1 MGAHAAPRQ
10 AVTPAQ
16 WRVQRPGRYTLDLSR
31 DVHALLGLVF
41 DATTL
46 QGACTHLLGAV
57 DRREPCFLSTP
68 NANFAMAGLR
78 DTEFRNSVRRSDYSV
93 ADGKPIVTI
102 ARWMGIPLTERVAG
116 ADVFA
121 ALREAHAGRQPLRV
135 YFFGGPPG
143 ASAAACEVL
152 NAEQRGML
160 GVGSD
165 EGGFGDVAAM
175 SSTAVRERI
184 AQARPQLISVALGA
198 KKGQAWIELNRA
210 HLPPAVVSHL
220 GAVVNFVAGSVQRA
234 PLVWQ
239 RFGLEWV
246 WRIRQEPG
254 LWRRYFDDSRALLGY
269 VGQRIAPWVLRRRR
283 LDPQLASAPAT
294 LARTVTANTVD
305 YELKGAWT
313 AGKLPA
319 LRAQLTEDLQAGHR
333 VTLRLAGV
341 SHVDSAFLGLVA
353 ITQAWQGGTM
363 VEDGPQCAPWVR
375 QTFFA
380 HGVEDLLAHTSA

>member
-1 MGAHAAPRQ
+1 M
-10 AVTPAQ
+10 TPGL
-16 WRVQRPGRYTLDLSR
+16 RVQRPGRYTLDLSR
-31 DVHALLGLVF
+31 NVHALLGLVF

-46 QGACTHLLGAV
+46 QGACAHLLGAI

-78 DTEFRNSVRRSDYSV
+78 DAEFRNSVRRSDYSV

-102 ARWMGIPLTERVAG
+102 AGWMGIPLAERVAG

-121 ALREAHAGRQPLRV
+121 ALREPHAGRLPLRV

-143 ASAAACEVL
+143 ASAAACEAL

-175 SSTAVRERI
+175 STAEVRERI
-184 AQARPQLISVALGA
+184 VQAAPQLISVALGA

-220 GAVVNFVAGSVQRA
+220 GAVVNFVAGNVARA
-234 PLVWQ
+234 PRVWQ
-239 RFGLEWV
+239 RLSVEWV
-246 WRIRQEPG
+246 WRIVQEPG
-254 LWRRYFDDSRALLGY
+254 LWRRYFDDGRALLGY
-269 VGQRIAPWVLRRRR
+269 VGKRIAPWVLKRRR
-283 LDPQLASAPAT
+283 LDPQLASATAT
-294 LARTVTANTVD
+294 LTRTEAANAVV
-305 YELKGAWT
+305 YALQGAWT
-313 AGKLPA
+313 ASALPD
-319 LRAQLTEDLQAGHR
+319 LRSQLAADLQSGHR

-353 ITQAWQGGTM
+353 ITQAWQGGAM
-363 VEDGPQCAPWVR
+363 VEDGPQCSSWVQ
-375 QTFFA
+375 QTFAA
-380 HGVEDLLAHTSA
+380 HGVEDLLAHTPV

>member
-1 MGAHAAPRQ
+1 M
-10 AVTPAQ
+10 TPGL
-16 WRVQRPGRYTLDLSR
+16 RVQRPGRHTLDLSR
-31 DVHALLGLVF
+31 NVHALLGLVF

-46 QGACTHLLGAV
+46 HGACAHLLGAV

-68 NANFAMAGLR
+68 NANFAMAGLH
-78 DTEFRNSVRRSDYSV
+78 DAEFRNSVRRSDYSV

-102 ARWMGIPLTERVAG
+102 AGWMGIPLAERVAG

-121 ALREAHAGRQPLRV
+121 ALRKPHAGRPPLRV

-152 NAEQRGML
+152 NTEQRGML

-175 SSTAVRERI
+175 SSNAVRERI
-184 AQARPQLISVALGA
+184 VQAQPQLISVALGA

-220 GAVVNFVAGSVQRA
+220 GAVVNFVAGNVARA
-234 PLVWQ
+234 PRVWQ
-239 RFGLEWV
+239 RLGVEWV
-246 WRIRQEPG
+246 WRIVQEPG
-254 LWRRYFDDSRALLGY
+254 LWRRYFDDGRALLGY
-269 VGQRIAPWVLRRRR
+269 VGRRVAPWVLQRRR
-283 LDPQLASAPAT
+283 LDAQLASAPSVLT
-294 LARTVTANTVD
+294 RTMTASAIC
-305 YELKGAWT
+305 YSLQGAWV
-313 AGKLPA
+313 AAA
-319 LRAQLTEDLQAGHR
+319 LTPLRTQLTDDLQAGHR

-353 ITQAWQGGTM
+353 ISQAWQGGAM
-363 VEDGPQCAPWVR
+363 VEDGPQCSSWVQ
-375 QTFFA
+375 QTFAA
-380 HGVEDLLAHTSA
+380 HGVEDLLAHTLA

>member
-1 MGAHAAPRQ
+1 M
-10 AVTPAQ
+10 TAQ
-16 WRVQRPGRYTLDLSR
+16 LRVQRSGSYTLDLSR
-31 DVHALLGLVF
+31 NVHALFGLVF

-46 QGACTHLLGAV
+46 QATCAHLLSAV

-68 NANFAMAGLR
+68 NANFAMAGLH

-102 ARWMGIPLTERVAG
+102 AGWMGIPLTERVAG

-121 ALREAHAGRQPLRV
+121 ALRELHAGRPPLRV

-143 ASAAACEVL
+143 VSAAACAVL

-175 SSTAVRERI
+175 STAAMRARMV
-184 AQARPQLISVALGA
+184 QAAPQLISVALGA

-220 GAVVNFVAGSVQRA
+220 GAVVNFVAGKVARA
-234 PLVWQ
+234 PRVWQ
-239 RFGLEWV
+239 RLGVEWV
-246 WRIRQEPG
+246 WRIVQEPG
-254 LWRRYFDDSRALLGY
+254 LWRRYFDDGRALLGY
-269 VGQRIAPWVLRRRR
+269 VGQRIAPWVLQRRR
-283 LDPQLASAPAT
+283 LDAQLASAPAT
-294 LARTVTANTVD
+294 LTRTATENTVR
-305 YELKGAWT
+305 YELHGAWI
-313 AGKLPA
+313 ASALPA
-319 LRAQLTEDLQAGHR
+319 LRTQLAQDLQAGHR

-341 SHVDSAFLGLVA
+341 RHVDSAFLGLVA
-353 ITQAWQGGTM
+353 ITQAWQGGAM
-363 VEDGPQCAPWVR
+363 VEDGPQCTPWVQ
-375 QTFFA
+375 QTFAA